1 MLAYKVKRMMSIRL
15 NRHLVDEVRS
25 LDAVVEQARARVAR
39 SAQQSAAAQAERSN
53 VSIDL
58 SL

>member
-1 MLAYKVKRMMSIRL
+1 MFIRL
-15 NRHLVDEVRS
+15 NRHLVDEVRA
-25 LDAVVEQARARVAR
+25 LDAAVEQARARVAR
-39 SAQQSAAAQAERSN
+39 SAQKSAAAQAERPN

>member
-1 MLAYKVKRMMSIRL
+1 MFIRL
-15 NRHLVDEVRS
+15 NRHLVDEVHA
-25 LDAVVEQARARVAR
+25 LDAAVEQARARVAR
-39 SAQQSAAAQAERSN
+39 SAQKSAAAQAERSN